1 MDSGDSGSSVD
12 SVDSGLRSRARGC
25 LLGLGVGNLLGLPN
39 EFLLSPRTV
48 PLADIDPAELEQPWD
63 DDLAQAFELAQ
74 ALAEKRPL
82 DVEDLAARLVRWA
95 RTNGRGMGFQT
106 RSVIQLLE
114 RGLLPFAAARFVW
127 ERSSRQAAGN
137 GGVMRVAPVG
147 IAFHD
152 DPEACARA
160 AHDATAV
167 THCDPRCTQS
177 AVAVAAGVAALL
189 NERSALE
196 GALAA
201 VDAQPRPEAELLQAL
216 QAIPRLALEDLPIRS
231 DGAIG
236 YTVTCAAV
244 GLWAAEQPGRLEELL
259 LAVVNACGDADT
271 NGAVAGALLGAKH
284 GASAIPARWLERVRE
299 RAKLEQ
305 LAERLLER

>member
-1 MDSGDSGSSVD
+1 MDGD
-12 SVDSGLRSRARGC
+12 LRSRARGC

-39 EFLLSPRTV
+39 EFRHAPRAV
-48 PLADIDPAELEQPWD
+48 PLQDIDPAELERPWD
-63 DDLAQAFELAQ
+63 DDLAQAFELAEC
-74 ALAEKRPL
+74 LAGQRQL

-95 RTNGRGMGFQT
+95 HTNGRGMGQQT
-106 RSVIQLLE
+106 RSVIEFLE

-152 DPEACARA
+152 DREACART

-177 AVAVAAGVAALL
+177 ALAVAAGVAALL
-189 NERSALE
+189 NRESALE
-196 GALAA
+196 AALEA
-201 VDAQPRPEAELLQAL
+201 VRSQPHPEQELLEALQAL
-216 QAIPRLALEDLPIRS
+216 PGQALEDLPIRS
-231 DGAIG
+231 HGAFG

-244 GLWAAEQPGRLEELL
+244 GLWAAEQPDTLEEIL

-284 GASAIPARWLERVRE
+284 GESAIPRRWLERVSR
-299 RAKLEQ
+299 RAQLEQ
-305 LAERLLER
+305 VAERLLER